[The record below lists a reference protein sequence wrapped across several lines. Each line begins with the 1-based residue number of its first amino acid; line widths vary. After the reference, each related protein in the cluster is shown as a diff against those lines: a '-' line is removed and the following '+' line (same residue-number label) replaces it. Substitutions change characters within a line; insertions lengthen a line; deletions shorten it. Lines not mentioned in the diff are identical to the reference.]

1 MEARKSHA
9 AANSSSEEED
19 DALENEAEQTT
30 SQSPVRSA
38 PFKTT
43 AARKTASQPA
53 KHSQGAVTVRA
64 ARKTTS
70 SADGVTSGPVNPTH
84 TSTGLS
90 SSDITNQSTAKPIQS
105 DQERDLTAE
114 TGGKTDR
121 GSESEI
127 DELQQELEL
136 ELDSE
141 SEVSPPESKE
151 EMVEDDDVHPPLGQG
166 SHATTDWPEQIDSSA
181 QVTHVSGTQYA
192 DDAEPAESQ

>member
-70 SADGVTSGPVNPTH
+70 SADGVISGPVNPTH

-114 TGGKTDR
+114 TGEKRIEGQNQR
-121 GSESEI
+121 
-127 DELQQELEL
+127 LMNC
-136 ELDSE
+136 
-141 SEVSPPESKE
+141 SKSLNWSWIRNRRFPSR
-151 EMVEDDDVHPPLGQG
+151 VERRDGG
-166 SHATTDWPEQIDSSA
+166 
-181 QVTHVSGTQYA
+181 GR
-192 DDAEPAESQ
+192 